1 MGVPCGANSRP
12 LRASKICGPVQKYEF
27 HVEGG
32 GGFCGLMSFVA
43 YSWNRILR
51 SL

>member
-27 HVEGG
+27 HVGG
-32 GGFCGLMSFVA
+32 GDFVD
-43 YSWNRILR
+43 W
-51 SL
+51 